1 MPSHLEVPVHH
12 ISSTRPPHLAIAAPN
27 VCLITGSETVHMSSA
42 AAGRMTLQTECLHMS
57 YKSYVIDAI
66 LLDGAIFLRAGQA
79 RHKKKAGGA
88 GRGVVL
94 GSISGVLLP
103 AR

>member
-1 MPSHLEVPVHH
+1 
-12 ISSTRPPHLAIAAPN
+12 
-27 VCLITGSETVHMSSA
+27 
-42 AAGRMTLQTECLHMS
+42 MS